1 MTAKEQLI
9 RLVKIQELVT
19 KMRTAEAIVE
29 AAPGKI
35 EEIENHFRERNAEFV
50 AIKNRHDELELDRN
64 YRTNELTVLEEN
76 KAKYTEDLMQVQ
88 NQKEYAAML
97 KEIDAVKAQIAE
109 HEEAVLRDMEEIEKL
124 KGELSTH
131 EEHINKEREAV
142 EVDSKAVRDA
152 ETEAKATID
161 RLGSQR
167 GELEAGLPSSMLS
180 SVKRLEARRQGIFL
194 SEAVD
199 GTCQSCFVRM
209 RPQVFQEM
217 RTAAAVHNCGNCKRY
232 LYYAPGI
239 AEAPTPDPG
248 AAGLPADGANGAEAT
263 TDGGAV

>member
-9 RLVKIQELVT
+9 RLLKIQEVVT
-19 KMRTAEAIVE
+19 KMRTAVAIVE

-35 EEIENHFRERNAEFV
+35 EEIESHFRERNAEFV
-50 AIKNRHDELELDRN
+50 ALKNRHDELELDRN
-64 YRTNELTVLEEN
+64 YRTNELTVLEES

-97 KEIDAVKAQIAE
+97 KEIDGVKAQIAE

-124 KGELSTH
+124 KGELATH

-142 EVDSKAVRDA
+142 EVDSKAVHEA
-152 ETEAKATID
+152 EAAARATIE
-161 RLGSQR
+161 RLDATR
-167 GELEAGLPSSMLS
+167 AELEADLPAPMLS
-180 SVKRLEARRQGIFL
+180 SVKRLEARRQGVFL

-199 GTCQSCFVRM
+199 GTCQCCFVRM

-217 RTAAAVHNCGNCKRY
+217 RAAAAVHNCGNCKRY

-239 AEAPTPDPG
+239 VEAPAVDPA
-248 AAGLPADGANGAEAT
+248 AAGLPADVAETTNGGT
-263 TDGGAV
+263 V